1 MERVGPNPPPST
13 ALGAGRVIP
22 VGKGWVLEPI
32 GAGYLL
38 KALGQGVQV
47 RLTAAEA
54 QAVRQGDITAD
65 AMAAQHGLVLPH
77 HTAGTGV
84 AVAFS
89 AEAMRLAGMNK
100 AAGSKTTPPQDETAA
115 RGAGIDLPRMAMVG
129 AAMIALLALA
139 LIWAA

>member
-1 MERVGPNPPPST
+1 MERLGPIPPPST

-22 VGKGWVLEPI
+22 VGKGWVLEAME
-32 GAGYLL
+32 AGYLL

-54 QAVRQGDITAD
+54 QAVRQGDISPD

-77 HTAGTGV
+77 HMAGTGV
-84 AVAFS
+84 TVAFS

-100 AAGSKTTPPQDETAA
+100 AAGSKTAPPQDETAT
-115 RGAGIDLPRMAMVG
+115 RGAGIDLPRLALVG